1 MEKEASWS
9 RYIRARAVVH
19 RTRAMPSRPKY
30 IKDLIKEA
38 TGGCAESAFKLCM
51 QFRDGTRGV
60 KKDDAE
66 AHSWLEKAAQLG
78 HATARAICG
87 DIRDD
92 WAQCPENIKAL
103 VFKATKQ
110 DCGASAWELS
120 HHYEHGTGGVGKSDE
135 TGLYWLSKT
144 IGLKHIPAQLADAKD
159 AYRAGLDTSKPTS
172 ERTEMLEVAA
182 EIFADVAERGDAN
195 GEFWLGVL
203 HHSGHG
209 VEQDEEKSTELFRSA
224 AEKGLPEAQYWY
236 GKAYHR
242 GIDECLQA
250 DWVKHEYWVAKS
262 AGGGYALAVKE
273 LKEMR
278 KVKTEVLD
286 LIVSITD
293 LTLSSEARV
302 AFVFGSPPEHR
313 AVNEFHHVALCFLH
327 GVCGLEKNIRLAKD
341 MLKVALFRM
350 EKGIDDV
357 RREVT
362 EDDITEVKALLK
374 QLRRCSGCGKY
385 AYWTCKLCRGVRYC
399 SRKCQKWHW
408 KHGDGEP
415 HKMHC
420 PREVTTISESLLGK
434 LSRA

>member
-19 RTRAMPSRPKY
+19 RTREMPSRPKY
-30 IKDLIKEA
+30 TKDLIKEA

-120 HHYEHGTGGVGKSDE
+120 HHYEHGTGGVGKSYE

-182 EIFADVAERGDAN
+182 EIFADVA
-195 GEFWLGVL
+195 
-203 HHSGHG
+203 
-209 VEQDEEKSTELFRSA
+209 
-224 AEKGLPEAQYWY
+224 
-236 GKAYHR
+236 
-242 GIDECLQA
+242 
-250 DWVKHEYWVAKS
+250 
-262 AGGGYALAVKE
+262 
-273 LKEMR
+273 
-278 KVKTEVLD
+278 
-286 LIVSITD
+286 
-293 LTLSSEARV
+293 
-302 AFVFGSPPEHR
+302 
-313 AVNEFHHVALCFLH
+313 
-327 GVCGLEKNIRLAKD
+327 
-341 MLKVALFRM
+341 
-350 EKGIDDV
+350 
-357 RREVT
+357 
-362 EDDITEVKALLK
+362 
-374 QLRRCSGCGKY
+374 
-385 AYWTCKLCRGVRYC
+385 
-399 SRKCQKWHW
+399 
-408 KHGDGEP
+408 
-415 HKMHC
+415 
-420 PREVTTISESLLGK
+420 
-434 LSRA
+434 

>member
-1 MEKEASWS
+1 MHAIQ
-9 RYIRARAVVH
+9 R
-19 RTRAMPSRPKY
+19 
-30 IKDLIKEA
+30 
-38 TGGCAESAFKLCM
+38 
-51 QFRDGTRGV
+51 RDKRREV

-209 VEQDEEKSTELFRSA
+209 VEQDEEKST
-224 AEKGLPEAQYWY
+224 
-236 GKAYHR
+236 
-242 GIDECLQA
+242 
-250 DWVKHEYWVAKS
+250 
-262 AGGGYALAVKE
+262 
-273 LKEMR
+273 
-278 KVKTEVLD
+278 
-286 LIVSITD
+286 
-293 LTLSSEARV
+293 
-302 AFVFGSPPEHR
+302 
-313 AVNEFHHVALCFLH
+313 
-327 GVCGLEKNIRLAKD
+327 
-341 MLKVALFRM
+341 
-350 EKGIDDV
+350 
-357 RREVT
+357 
-362 EDDITEVKALLK
+362 
-374 QLRRCSGCGKY
+374 
-385 AYWTCKLCRGVRYC
+385 
-399 SRKCQKWHW
+399 
-408 KHGDGEP
+408 
-415 HKMHC
+415 
-420 PREVTTISESLLGK
+420 
-434 LSRA
+434 

>member
-1 MEKEASWS
+1 MLE
-9 RYIRARAVVH
+9 VV
-19 RTRAMPSRPKY
+19 
-30 IKDLIKEA
+30 
-38 TGGCAESAFKLCM
+38 
-51 QFRDGTRGV
+51 
-60 KKDDAE
+60 
-66 AHSWLEKAAQLG
+66 
-78 HATARAICG
+78 
-87 DIRDD
+87 
-92 WAQCPENIKAL
+92 
-103 VFKATKQ
+103 
-110 DCGASAWELS
+110 
-120 HHYEHGTGGVGKSDE
+120 
-135 TGLYWLSKT
+135 
-144 IGLKHIPAQLADAKD
+144 
-159 AYRAGLDTSKPTS
+159 
-172 ERTEMLEVAA
+172 EVAA

-350 EKGIDDV
+350 EKGSDDV

-374 QLRRCSGCGKY
+374 QLRRCSGCGNY

-434 LSRA
+434 

>member
-38 TGGCAESAFKLCM
+38 AGGCAESAFKLCM

-144 IGLKHIPAQLADAKD
+144 IGLKHIPAQLAVAKD

-224 AEKGLPEAQYWY
+224 AEKGLPDAQYGY
-236 GKAYHR
+236 SNAYKT
-242 GIDECLQA
+242 GTESVQK
-250 DWVKHEYWVAKS
+250 DWVKNEYWVAKA
-262 AGGGYALAVKE
+262 AGGGCALAVKE
-273 LKEMR
+273 LKKMR

-286 LIVSITD
+286 FIVSITD

-350 EKGIDDV
+350 EKGSDDV

-434 LSRA
+434 